1 MEKKS
6 KDAGKSSSL
15 TDEKIQLLEEA
26 GFVWAKRKGQVA
38 WEEKFRE
45 LQEYLLKNGNCK
57 SNFLKFRHLYSDN
70 IGRPANSN
78 SIGFYILISCFL
90 SVCLLYQH
98 LECFTSKNPINKKA
112 MFQLRTNTIEPSVAG
127 SAPREQIIKSL

>member
-57 SNFLKFRHLYSDN
+57 SNFLKFRYLYSD
-70 IGRPANSN
+70 IGRPANSIG
-78 SIGFYILISCFL
+78 IGFYSSHLVFPFCL
-90 SVCLLYQH
+90 SLVP
-98 LECFTSKNPINKKA
+98 TSR
-112 MFQLRTNTIEPSVAG
+112 MLHF
-127 SAPREQIIKSL
+127 

>member
-57 SNFLKFRHLYSDN
+57 SN
-70 IGRPANSN
+70 
-78 SIGFYILISCFL
+78 
-90 SVCLLYQH
+90 LL
-98 LECFTSKNPINKKA
+98 
-112 MFQLRTNTIEPSVAG
+112 
-127 SAPREQIIKSL
+127 